1 MSTQPKN
8 ISRQAVGGSQ
18 LEALWN
24 MPASWNDPQI
34 AAERKRK
41 AKLAAKAKA
50 KTKAKPAAAGA
61 ELAGVELADV
71 ELADVELPEVEP
83 APAPGPAAALSAV
96 GGRAVISCL
105 GLLLVT
111 FSLFVFILRR
121 SDLQSSESLS
131 YILFAIVAIFAAL
144 LAFFLILAFFVAI
157 AGSIR

>member
-50 KTKAKPAAAGA
+50 KTKAKPAAAAA